1 MSPPMASRN
10 NSPDQAK
17 RRSFLRSL
25 GDFLFSL
32 NGVTLL
38 LVLALVGYPDWPIAL
53 RAGLLAVFLIF
64 HLVPRLK
71 KHASIFCRCLLP
83 ILIGAICVEAYV
95 LLNEW
100 GIASSVMRY
109 FIFAEQYNETFY
121 SGIAT
126 LYAIITALALVK
138 GIEDFDEMKKNI
150 ADEAYKVRS
159 ISEMLHYFDI
169 RKQTKMRAAVL
180 KLKRNLLDY
189 ARNVADMQDQHIRN
203 ENLSILRR
211 CQGHIAELT
220 PEDVNDHNSLGT
232 IMQAHAE
239 LGTLRSKRINSV
251 GEKIPRYLIGA
262 LWLMALGLILPFM
275 AEPLFIPADGAAGA
289 TQLNPMRFGQY
300 YIIFLMAAL
309 NSFLLLMLSDIS
321 NPFDGFWRVRLEAF
335 DELTETLEAEL
346 ALEESG
352 ERAAA
357 Q

>member
-1 MSPPMASRN
+1 MSVSSDAST
-10 NSPDQAK
+10 AK
-17 RRSFLRSL
+17 SRRHSFLTSI
-25 GDFLFSL
+25 GGFAYSL
-32 NGVTLL
+32 NGVTLAL
-38 LVLALVGYPDWPIAL
+38 ILALVVYPDWNILL
-53 RAGLLAVFLIF
+53 RAALLAVFLLF
-64 HLVPRLK
+64 HLVPRLA
-71 KHASIFCRCLLP
+71 KHSSIFCRCLLP
-83 ILIGAICVEAYV
+83 ILIGAICVEIYV

-100 GIASSVMRY
+100 GIAESAMRY
-109 FIFAEQYNETFY
+109 FIFEERYNETFY
-121 SGIAT
+121 SVVAT

-138 GIEDFDEMKKNI
+138 GIEDFDGMKKNI

-169 RKQTKMRAAVL
+169 SKKSKMRNAIL
-180 KLKRNLLDY
+180 KLKRSLLHY
-189 ARNVADMQDQHIRN
+189 TRNVADLQDQHIKD
-203 ENLSILRR
+203 ENLKILRE
-211 CQGHIAELT
+211 CQTHIAELT
-220 PEDVNDHNSLGT
+220 PEDVNDHNSLST

-251 GEKIPRYLIGA
+251 GEKIPRYLLAA

-275 AEPLFIPADGAAGA
+275 AEPLFIPTEGAAGA

-321 NPFDGFWRVRLEAF
+321 NPFDGFWRVKLEAF

-346 ALEESG
+346 KIEES
-352 ERAAA
+352 RSAIAA